1 MDKREKYE
9 NALFTIRFS
18 GEELKTR
25 GVSIYDLSNSLL
37 AIQRIVHKAHLS
49 MKDKLLKGAFPNE
62 EDRQILALQISERR
76 RSSDSFGLI
85 PMLLDLQTLAY
96 LKQIAG
102 YIIPAIIAYYT
113 NDVLDYIRGEKNKNK
128 QIFTASIY
136 TEVVNIVTRVGA
148 SGSVE
153 TISLGAPTFDR
164 ETIAAFNYDTKI
176 YLKSIQDEYFLG
188 DYQTIKGR
196 VYKFYPASNIV
207 AIHGSDNRAIAIFLS
222 NEDFHKV
229 RYHRENRPLFLF
241 RGHPRYRFGVET
253 ISVSEFEAD
262 EIEHIDSEEDFG

>member
-1 MDKREKYE
+1 M
-9 NALFTIRFS
+9 
-18 GEELKTR
+18 
-25 GVSIYDLSNSLL
+25 
-37 AIQRIVHKAHLS
+37 
-49 MKDKLLKGAFPNE
+49 
-62 EDRQILALQISERR
+62 
-76 RSSDSFGLI
+76 
-85 PMLLDLQTLAY
+85 
-96 LKQIAG
+96 
-102 YIIPAIIAYYT
+102 
-113 NDVLDYIRGEKNKNK
+113 
-128 QIFTASIY
+128 
-136 TEVVNIVTRVGA
+136 TRVGA
-148 SGSVE
+148 FGSVE

-262 EIEHIDSEEDFG
+262 EIEHIDNEEDFG

>member
-62 EDRQILALQISERR
+62 EDRQTLALQIGERR
-76 RSSDSFGLI
+76 RSSDAFGLI
-85 PMLLDLQTLAY
+85 PMLSDLQTLAY

-148 SGSVE
+148 FGSVE

-164 ETIAAFNYDTKI
+164 ETIAAFNYDTKE
-176 YLKSIQDEYFLG
+176 YLKSIKDEYFLG
-188 DYQTIKGR
+188 EYQTIKGR
-196 VYKFYPASNIV
+196 VYKFYPASKIV
-207 AIHGSDNRAIAIFLS
+207 AIRGSGGRVVSIFLS
-222 NEDFHKV
+222 ADDFNTI
-229 RYHRENRPLFLF
+229 RYHRENRPSKVQIWC
-241 RGHPRYRFGVET
+241 GNN
-253 ISVSEFEAD
+253 ISV
-262 EIEHIDSEEDFG
+262 

>member
-85 PMLLDLQTLAY
+85 PILSNPQTLAY
-96 LKQIAG
+96 LNQIAG
-102 YIIPAIIAYYT
+102 
-113 NDVLDYIRGEKNKNK
+113 
-128 QIFTASIY
+128 
-136 TEVVNIVTRVGA
+136 
-148 SGSVE
+148 
-153 TISLGAPTFDR
+153 
-164 ETIAAFNYDTKI
+164 
-176 YLKSIQDEYFLG
+176 
-188 DYQTIKGR
+188 
-196 VYKFYPASNIV
+196 
-207 AIHGSDNRAIAIFLS
+207 
-222 NEDFHKV
+222 
-229 RYHRENRPLFLF
+229 
-241 RGHPRYRFGVET
+241 
-253 ISVSEFEAD
+253 
-262 EIEHIDSEEDFG
+262 